1 MRGALDNARFLHRDI
16 SVPNIILVQEPG
28 SNIRRGYL
36 IDWDVASIADKTGV
50 SLNPGRTVSPFLL
63 LVLHPSAT
71 DTPYRARRAR
81 GASCRA
87 A

>member
-1 MRGALDNARFLHRDI
+1 MRGAFDNARFLHRDI
-16 SVPNIILVQEPG
+16 SVPNIVLVQEPG
-28 SNIRRGYL
+28 SDIRRGYL

-50 SLNPGRTVSPFLL
+50 SLNPGRTVSPFLFIL
-63 LVLHPSAT
+63 RPNAT
-71 DTPYRARRAR
+71 DTPCRVRRAR